1 MRFIGIIIGIF
12 FVLNTINAQ
21 TYYTRTG
28 HIKSSSNSKYL
39 DLVADNYQVAAR
51 VMPADGI
58 LEINALIKSFEFD
71 LKLTNRL
78 MSGKGV
84 EVVEYPKITYRG
96 VFKPIDLS
104 KPGTTMSIPVKG
116 VLKAWNMERITPA
129 QVIVKIDASGQVE
142 AFCKLDM
149 MIEESSVNK
158 FNELMR
164 RYIPSQFN
172 FSADNLGI
180 DRRIYIDANLKL
192 LKK

>member
-1 MRFIGIIIGIF
+1 MRFYKILFSILI
-12 FVLNTINAQ
+12 VNTTLSAQ
-21 TYYTRTG
+21 SYYTRTG
-28 HIKSSSNSKYL
+28 HIKSASKSKYL

-51 VMPADGI
+51 VMPAEGM
-58 LEINALIKSFEFD
+58 LEIDALIKSFEFD

-96 VFKPIDLS
+96 EFKPINLS
-104 KPGTTMSIPVKG
+104 KPGTTMTIPVKG

-129 QVIVKIDASGQVE
+129 QVIVKIDATGQVE

-149 MIEESSVNK
+149 TIEESSVKK

-180 DRRIYIDANLKL
+180 DRRIYIDAHLKL
-192 LKK
+192 LKR

>member
-1 MRFIGIIIGIF
+1 M
-12 FVLNTINAQ
+12 T
-21 TYYTRTG
+21 
-28 HIKSSSNSKYL
+28 
-39 DLVADNYQVAAR
+39 
-51 VMPADGI
+51 
-58 LEINALIKSFEFD
+58 
-71 LKLTNRL
+71 
-78 MSGKGV
+78 
-84 EVVEYPKITYRG
+84 
-96 VFKPIDLS
+96 
-104 KPGTTMSIPVKG
+104 IPVNG

>member
-1 MRFIGIIIGIF
+1 MRGLMLILI
-12 FVLNTINAQ
+12 VINVNCTLSGQ

-28 HIKSSSNSKYL
+28 HIKSASKSKFL
-39 DLVADNYQVAAR
+39 DLVADNYQVAAK
-51 VMPADGI
+51 VLPAEGL
-58 LEINALIKSFEFD
+58 LEIDALIKSFEFD
-71 LKLTNRL
+71 MKLTNRL

-96 VFKPIDLS
+96 EFKPVNLS
-104 KPGTTMSIPVKG
+104 KPNTTITIPVKG

-129 QVIVKIDASGQVE
+129 QVIVKIDATGQVE

-149 MIEESSVNK
+149 LIEESSVKK
-158 FNELMR
+158 FNDLMK

-180 DRRIYIDANLKL
+180 DRRIYIDAQLKL
-192 LKK
+192 LKR